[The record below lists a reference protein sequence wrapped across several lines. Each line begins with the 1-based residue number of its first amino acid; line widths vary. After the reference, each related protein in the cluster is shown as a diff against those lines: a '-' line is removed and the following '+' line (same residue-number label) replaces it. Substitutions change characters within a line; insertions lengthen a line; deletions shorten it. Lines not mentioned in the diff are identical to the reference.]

1 MAECRFLT
9 PIPPM
14 GAMRTAPGRNRW
26 GRPRATPQPAD
37 TGTEETLGERPI
49 PKPEEIPCAALER
62 G

>member
-1 MAECRFLT
+1 
-9 PIPPM
+9 M